1 MLAQSQQ
8 PKLPLP
14 DLPALGNFCQRPERP
29 ATSQRCTLIVDPL
42 FVSSSGQ
49 RT

>member
-14 DLPALGNFCQRPERP
+14 DLPALGSYRQRP